1 MTFTYLHSLMVE
13 KVYSINI
20 TQKDYSIIMSI
31 NYYQG
36 KTQYQREFLMDFD
49 TFDVTRPGG

>member
-1 MTFTYLHSLMVE
+1 MVE
-13 KVYSINI
+13 KVYYINI